1 MRLEKYD
8 NTRWHR
14 AVGRVDMTIGMILV
28 FFEQYI
34 VAMKI
39 LIFISFLEVTF
50 SFFFI
55 FYPLYSGSDCVYSN
69 VGFVSYGY
77 LLLQN
82 LAVKL
87 IMTPELR
94 HCASLKRDR
103 EFPTGDTEQA
113 QSHVVPLSWIPS
125 FPLSNPYTI

>member
-1 MRLEKYD
+1 
-8 NTRWHR
+8 
-14 AVGRVDMTIGMILV
+14 MTIGMILV

-55 FYPLYSGSDCVYSN
+55 FYPLYSGSGCVYSN

-94 HCASLKRDR
+94 YCASLKRDK
-103 EFPTGDTEQA
+103 ENFLQVI
-113 QSHVVPLSWIPS
+113 QSKHSLMWYLSVGFHLFLFQIHIP
-125 FPLSNPYTI
+125 FN